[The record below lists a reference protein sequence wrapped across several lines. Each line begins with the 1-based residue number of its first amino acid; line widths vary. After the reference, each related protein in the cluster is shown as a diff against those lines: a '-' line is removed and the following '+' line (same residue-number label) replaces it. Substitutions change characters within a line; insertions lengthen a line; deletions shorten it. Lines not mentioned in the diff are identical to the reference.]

1 MRATTE
7 TRRTLLFVATL
18 LLTPPILW
26 GVFGLME
33 RFPPRR
39 AFSGESTSPR
49 DYQQVSKIR
58 MVRDQLK
65 WAGNQEKW
73 EMIPPLVQREFGN
86 DCPFELLPLR
96 AEALWHLGNRSKAVT
111 DWDLFYGSESPLS
124 HTESLAL
131 RGETREYAR
140 FCEHLLTLAPV
151 DGVEANNR
159 AWVMVL
165 LPKGLKDYGT
175 VIAMAER
182 GVAQAKNA
190 DERSIYLNT
199 LGVALL
205 RAGRLQEA
213 LEQLRLSEKL
223 HSQPANWPF
232 FSLIYR
238 ELKQPEQAQRWKKA
252 LAEYLRKSYGNSTD
266 PRHELLLFQK
276 EL

>member
-1 MRATTE
+1 MRRSQELDKCTSAERENRYNSPMRATTE

-96 AEALWHLGNRSKAVT
+96 AEALC
-111 DWDLFYGSESPLS
+111 P
-124 HTESLAL
+124 
-131 RGETREYAR
+131 
-140 FCEHLLTLAPV
+140 
-151 DGVEANNR
+151 
-159 AWVMVL
+159 
-165 LPKGLKDYGT
+165 GL
-175 VIAMAER
+175 
-182 GVAQAKNA
+182 
-190 DERSIYLNT
+190 
-199 LGVALL
+199 
-205 RAGRLQEA
+205 
-213 LEQLRLSEKL
+213 
-223 HSQPANWPF
+223 
-232 FSLIYR
+232 
-238 ELKQPEQAQRWKKA
+238 
-252 LAEYLRKSYGNSTD
+252 
-266 PRHELLLFQK
+266 
-276 EL
+276 